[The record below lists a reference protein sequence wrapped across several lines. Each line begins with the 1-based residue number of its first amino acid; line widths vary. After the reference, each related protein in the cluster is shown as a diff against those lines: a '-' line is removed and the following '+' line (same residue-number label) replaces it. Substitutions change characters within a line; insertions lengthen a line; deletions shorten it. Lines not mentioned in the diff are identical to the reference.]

1 MVGEQ
6 VARIAELE
14 VVVGELRLRLGQ
26 NSEAPWMIVDDS
38 GLPASAGSSSEQG
51 FFAPYLAETVDCFGT
66 PQVIHR
72 S

>member
-26 NSEAPWMIVDDS
+26 NSEAPWMIVGDS
-38 GLPASAGSSSEQG
+38 GAGLG
-51 FFAPYLAETVDCFGT
+51 G
-66 PQVIHR
+66 
-72 S
+72 